1 MLRLKKLLAKYK
13 LLLCFIPALIVVLG
27 LTCCSAE
34 QSTNQ
39 ERVRQLNRQAYLE
52 RYHNVSESALLAQE
66 AWQLSGE
73 KSVFALLN
81 LCYVAYQE
89 MDFDNVDSLLC
100 KVRSLT
106 QNQVMLLCADVMEM
120 KSVQRT
126 NEYATF
132 FQAKYDA
139 QHRISRIEEERC
151 DLTEE
156 EEQLFVYAQSEYHI
170 IASTYYYYR
179 GQDSL
184 SLAEIREV
192 QKMKSLHTDTAQ
204 WIYYNYMMGSG
215 GMIDSDSEEEIILTE
230 FDYMMS
236 TYMQAHDISNLYF
249 EANALQS
256 LAMMTDRHDTL
267 LRTCRHDDIQILEA
281 RMNMP
286 PADSL
291 AFALCRKAIDL
302 FSAYGDMYQTACA
315 LRTMGEL
322 EFFHGHYERS
332 LDNYSRALSYV
343 NRHHLCYYHSECD
356 TLCLYDTLSRPHSTE
371 LKWMLNPSVKTV
383 PDWIAAI
390 RQQISKTYSAM
401 GMKAESDYNRNAYLD
416 ILIHTDQNEE
426 YQSRRNELESQA
438 RKIRLHT
445 MCMLLLFVLFAVL
458 LYLYRRNINTRV
470 QLLNQELEDI
480 KSGRNVPE
488 DVKQLKDEEEVYA
501 EQLAMSQM
509 NLQKNK
515 WQNVENRARV
525 SMVHAVVP
533 YVDRI
538 AGEVIRMKREQAIRP
553 ARREYVV
560 ELADQVMQYN
570 DILTEWIRVRQ
581 GQLTLRIRTV
591 RLQSLFDII
600 QESRYAFEQKGVTL
614 SVEATDA
621 YVKGDEALTL
631 FMINTLADNARK
643 FTPQGGSVCISA
655 QTAEQYVEVQVSDTG
670 IGLSDADFDTLNHTQ
685 VYDPQT
691 IGNPNDEQKGF
702 GFGLANCRG
711 IIEKYKKHS
720 SLFAASAF
728 GVCNNPNGGCTFF
741 FRLPRVLNILL
752 LFLCMPFYAMAD
764 AKVYY
769 DSLYQANIQGQ
780 YHLARR
786 LGTKAL
792 NEIDSRL
799 QLVGYNS
806 EPVPEIQAFLH
817 DEDMNY
823 SLVLGIRNELSLT
836 ALALNDWEMYEY
848 NNTVFTQLQKLLN
861 QDESLPLYC
870 QQMEAYHQN
879 VRLMLVFSVL
889 FLVLVL
895 LMLYRL
901 LINCRL
907 VAGKDV
913 QREIEEYHAQL
924 LADQQ
929 HRVDCVYDQA
939 SRSQYEENRIYVQ
952 NQVLSNCLS
961 TIKHESMYYPARI
974 QSLAT
979 TMTEK
984 DIDTLDELVSYY
996 RKIYAILCSQAD
1008 DQVAQ
1013 PGFKR
1018 QNIPLGQV
1026 MELLALSSRKAGL
1039 HTEIVT
1045 KATDDSVCADEM
1057 LMTCFAWHLF
1067 ENETWQAD
1075 NVYIQANIE
1084 QRFVNFEIM
1093 LHGVV
1098 LDEEQAAQMFNPQA
1112 EHMSLY
1118 VARQIIRE
1126 HDTYCGN
1133 PGLRLYA
1140 QSSTEGC
1147 SIHFT
1152 LLKSN
1157 RI

>member
-1 MLRLKKLLAKYK
+1 M
-13 LLLCFIPALIVVLG
+13 CFISALIVVLG

-39 ERVRQLNRQAYLE
+39 ERVRKLNRQAYLE
-52 RYHNVSESALLAQE
+52 RYHDVAESALLAQE
-66 AWQLSGE
+66 AWRLSGE
-73 KSVFALLN
+73 KSAFALLN
-81 LCYVAYQE
+81 LSYVAYQE
-89 MDFDNVDSLLC
+89 MDFDSVDSLLC
-100 KVRSLT
+100 KVRTLT

-132 FQAKYDA
+132 FQAKHDA
-139 QHRISRIEEERC
+139 QRRISRIEEERS

-156 EEQLFVYAQSEYHI
+156 EEQLFIYAQSEYHI

-215 GMIDSDSEEEIILTE
+215 GMIESDSEDEITLAE

-256 LAMMTDRHDTL
+256 LAIIINHHAAL
-267 LRTCRHDDIQILEA
+267 LRNQRHDDVQILEA

-286 PADSL
+286 PNDSL
-291 AFALCRKAIDL
+291 AFALCQKAIDL
-302 FSAYGDMYQTACA
+302 FSAYGDTYQTACA

-322 EFFHGHYERS
+322 EFMHDNYERS
-332 LDNYSRALSYV
+332 LDNYAQALSYV
-343 NRHHLCYYHSECD
+343 NRHHLRYYHHECD
-356 TLCLYDTLSRPHSTE
+356 TLCLYDTLPRPYCTE
-371 LKWMLNPSVKTV
+371 LKWMLNPAVKTV
-383 PDWIAAI
+383 PDWISAI

-401 GMKAESDYNRNAYLD
+401 GMKAQSDYNRNAYLD

-426 YQSRRNELESQA
+426 YQSRSNELEAQA
-438 RKIRLHT
+438 RKTKLHT
-445 MCMLLLFVLFAVL
+445 LCTLLLFLLFVFL
-458 LYLYRRNINTRV
+458 LYFYRYKINSRV
-470 QLLNQELEDI
+470 HLLNQELQDM
-480 KSGRNVPE
+480 KSGRDMPE
-488 DVKQLKDEEEVYA
+488 DVRLLKDEEEVYA

-509 NLQKNK
+509 NLRKNK

-538 AGEVIRMKREQAIRP
+538 AGEVIRMKRKQVVRSE
-553 ARREYVV
+553 RREYVV
-560 ELADQVMQYN
+560 ELVDQVMQYN

-581 GQLTLRIRTV
+581 GQLVLRIRTI
-591 RLQSLFDII
+591 RLQSLFDIV
-600 QESRYAFEQKGVTL
+600 QESRYAFEQKGVSL
-614 SVEATDA
+614 LVETTEAC
-621 YVKGDEALTL
+621 VKGDEALTL

-643 FTPQGGSVCISA
+643 FTPQGGCVRICA
-655 QTAEQYVEVQVSDTG
+655 QMAEEYVEVQVSDTG
-670 IGLSDADFDTLNHTQ
+670 VGLSETDLDTLNHTQ

-691 IGNPNDEQKGF
+691 IGDPNDSQKGF

-720 SLFAASAF
+720 SLFAASDF
-728 GVCNNPNGGCTFF
+728 GVRNNPDRGCTFY
-741 FRLPRVLNILL
+741 FRLPRVLSIML
-752 LFLCMPFYAMAD
+752 LFLCMPFCAMAD

-769 DSLYQANIQGQ
+769 DSLYQANLQGQ
-780 YHLARR
+780 YHQAKQ
-786 LGTKAL
+786 LGIQAL
-792 NEIDSRL
+792 NEIDSCL
-799 QLVGYNS
+799 QLVGHS
-806 EPVPEIQAFLH
+806 GAPMPEIQAFLYG
-817 DEDMNY
+817 EDMDY

-848 NNTVFTQLQKLLN
+848 NNTAYTQLQKLLN

-870 QQMEAYHQN
+870 QRMENYHQN
-879 VRLMLVFSVL
+879 ARLLLVFSVV
-889 FLVLVL
+889 FLILVL

-901 LINCRL
+901 LINRRL
-907 VAGKDV
+907 LAGKDIKN
-913 QREIEEYHAQL
+913 EIEKYHEQML
-924 LADQQ
+924 VEQQ
-929 HRVDCVYDQA
+929 HRVDSVCDQL

-1018 QNIPLGQV
+1018 KNMSVTQV
-1026 MELLALSSRKAGL
+1026 QELLAQSSRKAGL
-1039 HTEIVT
+1039 QTEVVVT
-1045 KATDDSVCADEM
+1045 APDDCVCADEM
-1057 LMTCFAWHLF
+1057 LMTCFAQHLL
-1067 ENETWQAD
+1067 ESETWQAT
-1075 NVYIQANIE
+1075 NVSIRANVE
-1084 QRFVNFEIM
+1084 QRFVNFEVS
-1093 LHGVV
+1093 LHGVAI
-1098 LDEEQAAQMFNPQA
+1098 DDEQAAQMFNPQA

-1140 QSSTEGC
+1140 QSGTEGC